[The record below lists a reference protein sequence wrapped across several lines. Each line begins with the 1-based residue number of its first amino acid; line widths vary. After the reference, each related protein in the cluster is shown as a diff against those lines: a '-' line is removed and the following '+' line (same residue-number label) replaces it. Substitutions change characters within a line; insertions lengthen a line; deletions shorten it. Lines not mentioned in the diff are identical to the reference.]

1 MRTLLRKIPT
11 GLFFQGPD
19 KWTSNPVE
27 ALNFKSIDRAL
38 EFVQTWQMKEVELAF
53 AFNDAASI
61 TLVPLE
67 KMATTY
73 SED

>member
-1 MRTLLRKIPT
+1 MRTLLLRIPT

-19 KWTSNPVE
+19 KWTSNPAE

-38 EFVQTWQMKEVELAF
+38 EFVQTWQIQEVELAF
-53 AFNDAASI
+53 AFNDLGSI
-61 TLVPLE
+61 TRVPLE

-73 SED
+73 SQD